1 MLRILV
7 DIVKIGVQ
15 QYGALFIV
23 VGFVCYILW
32 YVLKHIMKESV
43 KRETDQRKIINS
55 QIKES
60 RLQRKQRHQ
69 DHTKITNSLDEV
81 VKAIGRINGYKK

>member
-1 MLRILV
+1 MIRMLL
-7 DIVKIGVQ
+7 DIIKIGVQ
-15 QYGALFIV
+15 QYGALFAV
-23 VGFVCYILW
+23 VGFVCFILW

-43 KRETDQRKIINS
+43 KRELEQRKIINA

-69 DHTKITNSLDEV
+69 DHTKISNSLDEV